1 MTKYLNSFDYV
12 SGSGKKTRQFNF
24 CADVAPGQIKLS
36 PTEHDS
42 YFFVNV
48 NDEDFKTLNISEN
61 VKQVMVNATGF
72 QLK

>member
-1 MTKYLNSFDYV
+1 MTKYLNLFDYV

-24 CADVAPGQIKLS
+24 SVDVAPGQIKLS